1 MTKRSRRPRNKQEVI
16 DSLNFYRAF
25 YGREPLQV
33 NDLHDGGEKRLR
45 VKSGSLVS
53 DPNTNGGQKPVRETR
68 DKRLKDGLFSEDL
81 QDVNKTNKNMG
92 DF

>member
-1 MTKRSRRPRNKQEVI
+1 MLFRSSRNKQEVI

-53 DPNTNGGQKPVRETR
+53 DPDTNGGQKPIRETG

-81 QDVNKTNKNMG
+81 QDINKTNKNMG

>member
-1 MTKRSRRPRNKQEVI
+1 MIKRPRKPRNKQEVI

-33 NDLHDGGEKRLR
+33 DDLHDGGEKCLR

-53 DPNTNGGQKPVRETR
+53 DPDTNRRQKPIRETG

-81 QDVNKTNKNMG
+81 QDTDETNKNMG

>member
-1 MTKRSRRPRNKQEVI
+1 MTKGSRKPKNKQEVI

-33 NDLHDGGEKRLR
+33 DDLHDGGEKCLR

-53 DPNTNGGQKPVRETR
+53 DPDTNRRQKPIRETG
-68 DKRLKDGLFSEDL
+68 DKRLKDELFGEDI
-81 QDVNKTNKNMG
+81 QDANKTDKNMG

>member
-33 NDLHDGGEKRLR
+33 DDLHNGGEKRLR

-53 DPNTNGGQKPVRETR
+53 DPDTNRGQKPIRETR
-68 DKRLKDGLFSEDL
+68 NKRLKDELFGEDI
-81 QDVNKTNKNMG
+81 QDTNKTNKNMG